1 MISKKQPIDK
11 QEFIQNLLSAI
22 SLIDESDSGA
32 GDSGAGGSGVSGG
45 SGAVR
50 DVATNQAI
58 DPLVNSL
65 LKQQVINTDP
75 DPFFPSMS
83 ILLKQ
88 QLLEQNLTLSDDF
101 FKLVHFIDNLFD
113 YLLID
118 KYLKKGIKNLIRQ
131 IRIPFFKLALND
143 KSLFTETS
151 HPARLLLNDMIK
163 VGLLWSAQDLKTSK
177 IKEQLEIVVQQI
189 IATSKEKDINQV
201 FSDAEEQFKQFSSGL
216 IKRVKIFEKRLIESE
231 EGKARAEST
240 QAAAKKLINQITC
253 KKDIPLFV
261 LNIFNKAWERVIF
274 LELLKN
280 NHENKVNGEQKRNDE
295 KQSEALFTAKQLL
308 VSLQPI
314 SDEEELSN
322 HKTLQPQLIDRLKR
336 GLLKVAYPYS
346 EADKF
351 FEQLDNQYEA
361 ILAQAK
367 ITIKEKE
374 SQKIIRLKPIN
385 IFDDEYDEDSDDAAV
400 ENQSGSATTAEKKLN
415 QWVNKVFSKMPID
428 AQNLAS
434 INEESAEKRTN
445 TDLETLT
452 NLQKSPWFELMV
464 AQSNIRV
471 RFSSYIQQIDKY
483 IFVDG
488 AGSKVAEC
496 SSGELNQL
504 FHDKKIE
511 ALDLSPAFDK
521 AYHLVVDEIITAHLK
536 AEQEKL
542 EIEQQKA
549 QKIKEEQR
557 KVAEIE
563 TIKKNLEQAEQ
574 SVKEKQAKREK
585 DKRKKEAAL
594 EKADLK
600 FREKQ
605 PAIGV
610 SQLTEDE
617 RNHIIDNIANLAL
630 GVRVELELKGEVKR
644 CRLAARIAS
653 TGKFIFTDMQGIKVM
668 QCVEQELVEMFQS
681 GRLKF
686 RQKTGMFDEA
696 LTTVISSM
704 RSLKADKK

>member
-1 MISKKQPIDK
+1 MINKKQPIDK
-11 QEFIQNLLSAI
+11 QEFIQRLLSAI
-22 SLIDESDSGA
+22 SLNDESDSNSA
-32 GDSGAGGSGVSGG
+32 G
-45 SGAVR
+45 SGASAGSHIK
-50 DVATNQAI
+50 DAATNQAI
-58 DPLVNSL
+58 EPLINSL
-65 LKQQVINTDP
+65 LKQQVINTEP

-131 IRIPFFKLALND
+131 LRIPFFKLALID
-143 KSLFTETS
+143 KSLLTETS

-177 IKEQLEIVVQQI
+177 IKEQLELIVQQI
-189 IATSKEKDINQV
+189 ISTSKEKDINQV
-201 FSDAEEQFKQFSSGL
+201 FSSAEEQFKQFSSGL
-216 IKRVKIFEKRLIESE
+216 VKRVKIFEKRLIESE

-240 QAAAKKLINQITC
+240 QVAAKKLINKVTC

-274 LELLKN
+274 LELLK
-280 NHENKVNGEQKRNDE
+280 ENDEEKRNDE

-314 SDEEELSN
+314 SDEEELDN
-322 HKTLQPQLIDRLKR
+322 HKILQPQLIERLKR
-336 GLLKVAYPYS
+336 GLLKVAFPYG

-351 FEQLDNQYEA
+351 FEQLNSQYET

-374 SQKIIRLKPIN
+374 SQKIIRLKPTN
-385 IFDDEYDEDSDDAAV
+385 LFEGEHDNESDDVIA
-400 ENQSGSATTAEKKLN
+400 ENQSNSATTMAEHRLN
-415 QWVNKVFSKMPID
+415 QWVNKAFSKIPID
-428 AQNLAS
+428 TQNTVTT
-434 INEESAEKRTN
+434 NDESVELGTRTN
-445 TDLETLT
+445 LDTLA
-452 NLQKSPWFELMV
+452 NLQQSPWFELMV
-464 AQSNIRV
+464 AQSKIRV
-471 RFSSYIQQIDKY
+471 RFSSYIQLIDKY

-488 AGSKVAEC
+488 AGSKVAEF

-521 AYHLVVDEIITAHLK
+521 AYHLVVEEIITAHLK

-574 SVKEKQAKREK
+574 SVKEKKAKREK
-585 DKRKKEAAL
+585 DKIKKKAAL

-600 FREKQ
+600 LREKQ
-605 PAIGV
+605 PAFEA
-610 SQLTEDE
+610 SHLTEEE
-617 RNHIIDNIANLAL
+617 RNHIIKNIANLAL
-630 GVRVELELKGEVKR
+630 GVRVELELKGEIKR

-653 TGKFIFTDMQGIKVM
+653 TGKFIFTDLHGNKVM

-686 RQKTGMFDEA
+686 RQKTGLFDEA

-704 RSLKADKK
+704 RNLKADKK